1 MTPFELLNARL
12 NSHAYKRGKF
22 KGDAPLEKRKKSHIR
37 IRQVDADTM
46 AVRMYN
52 TDILT
57 VRKDGTFTVNLDRYW
72 SSSTTKSWLNYAFH
86 STRLGMSIGTKSVM
100 SLSQLVM
107 STPHGHYVYYDGME
121 FNADRQLTSPPMKFL
136 AKRINKAEV
145 AEFKKGIKESGF
157 KDMFPMLYGMA
168 APETEHPSDFI
179 RNLTDFLTDSDNAD
193 QWLTFISKRK
203 YDKRWH
209 YAVSGN
215 TGSHT
220 YGIVEVGDVKSC
232 WDGIMKNAKAN
243 MYDNL
248 ETEVTVI
255 PK

>member
-22 KGDAPLEKRKKSHIR
+22 KGDAPLEKRTKRHIR
-37 IRQVDADTM
+37 IRKVDDNTM
-46 AVRMYN
+46 AVRMYE

-57 VRKDGTFTVNLDRYW
+57 VRKDGTFTIRLDRYW
-72 SSSTTKSWLNYAFH
+72 SNSTTKSWLNYAFNI
-86 STRLGMSIGTKSVM
+86 TRLGMSIGSKSVM
-100 SLSQLVM
+100 SLSQLVV
-107 STPHGHYVYYDGME
+107 STPHGHYVYYDGMD

-145 AEFKKGIKESGF
+145 AEFKKGIQESGF

-168 APETEHPSDFI
+168 EHEPEHFTDYI
-179 RNLTDFLTDSDNAD
+179 RNLADFLTDSENASS
-193 QWLTFISKRK
+193 WSSFISKRK
-203 YDKRWH
+203 YDRRWH

-232 WDGIMKNAKAN
+232 WNGIMKNAKSG

>member
-12 NSHAYKRGKF
+12 NSHAYKRGMY
-22 KGDAPLEKRKKSHIR
+22 KGDAPLEKRTKRHIR
-37 IRQVDADTM
+37 IRKVDDNTM

-57 VRKDGTFTVNLDRYW
+57 VRKDGTLTISLDRWW
-72 SSSTTKSWLNYAFH
+72 SNATTKSWLNYAFH
-86 STRLGMSIGTKSVM
+86 STRLGMSIGSKSVM

-121 FNADRQLTSPPMKFL
+121 FNADRQLTSPPKKFL

-145 AEFKKGIKESGF
+145 AEFTQGIKDSGF

-168 APETEHPSDFI
+168 EHETEPTSDFI
-179 RNLTDFLTDSDNAD
+179 RNIADFLTDSDNASS
-193 QWLTFISKRK
+193 WSTFISKRK
-203 YDKRWH
+203 YDRRWTFN
-209 YAVSGN
+209 A
-215 TGSHT
+215 TGHT

-232 WDGIMKNAKAN
+232 WDGIMKAAKTN

>member
-1 MTPFELLNARL
+1 MTPFELLSRRL
-12 NSHAYKRGKF
+12 NDHAYKRGKF
-22 KGDAPLEKRKKSHIR
+22 KGDAPLEKRTKRHIR
-37 IRQVDADTM
+37 IRQVDDNTM
-46 AVRMYN
+46 AVRMYE

-57 VRKDGTFTVNLDRYW
+57 VRKDGTFTVRLDRWW
-72 SSSTTKSWLNYAFH
+72 SSATTKTWLNYAFYI
-86 STRLGMSIGTKSVM
+86 TRLGVSIGSKSVM

-121 FNADRQLTSPPMKFL
+121 FNADRQLTSPPKKFL

-145 AEFKKGIKESGF
+145 AEFKKGIQESGF

-168 APETEHPSDFI
+168 EHEAEYTSHYTK
-179 RNLTDFLTDSDNAD
+179 NLADFLTDSDNASS
-193 QWLTFISKRK
+193 WSTFISKRK
-203 YDKRWH
+203 YDRRWTFN
-209 YAVSGN
+209 A
-215 TGSHT
+215 TGAGHT

-232 WDGIMKNAKAN
+232 WDGIMKAAKSG